1 MNKLLYIS
9 SIDKSPI
16 KPGRGMKKRTTL
28 IVISIVSLSIVG
40 FSALD
45 NVYLKIGQNID
56 VFGRVYKEIVSNYVD
71 EVDPEKFMRSGIDGM
86 LETLDPYTVF
96 MAGKED
102 DDIDLLTHGQYG
114 GVGIS
119 IGVRDGAI
127 IVLAPTE
134 GYSAFKQGVKTGDK
148 IIEVDGA
155 KITGTNPDSVRFKV
169 RGEPGSTVRM
179 KVEREGEK
187 NPIEFTLVRE
197 EIQVHNVGY
206 SGFVRDGVGYIRLE
220 RFSRRAGEEIR
231 QAVKELK
238 AKGELK
244 GLVLDL
250 RDNPGGLLESAVE
263 TVSKF
268 AKKGSTIVTTRGR
281 RDEEAK
287 MYTVDEEPIAAD
299 IPLAVL
305 VNRNSASA
313 SEIVAGAV
321 QDLDRGIIVGTRS
334 FGKGLVQTVIP
345 LNYNASMKIT
355 TARYYTPSGR
365 CIQEIDYLHKNK
377 EGVFT
382 VTPDSLKKEF
392 KTGNGRAVKES
403 GGITPDSTV
412 EDVQHSTYY
421 LELMR
426 KALFFKFATTF
437 VVKHPDVDGEFAAT
451 PGVMKEFEQYLT
463 EQKFEFVEPAEKKLS
478 ELKEQMKKEKYSSS
492 SLSSVDVLIEQLRR
506 EKVNAFARF
515 SDEIRNELTA
525 EINSRYNGEKGR
537 DRALMKYDV
546 QAQTAAALVLNK
558 KYYDGVLKGK
568 KL

>member
-1 MNKLLYIS
+1 
-9 SIDKSPI
+9 
-16 KPGRGMKKRTTL
+16 
-28 IVISIVSLSIVG
+28 
-40 FSALD
+40 
-45 NVYLKIGQNID
+45 
-56 VFGRVYKEIVSNYVD
+56 
-71 EVDPEKFMRSGIDGM
+71 
-86 LETLDPYTVF
+86 
-96 MAGKED
+96 
-102 DDIDLLTHGQYG
+102 
-114 GVGIS
+114 
-119 IGVRDGAI
+119 
-127 IVLAPTE
+127 
-134 GYSAFKQGVKTGDK
+134 
-148 IIEVDGA
+148 
-155 KITGTNPDSVRFKV
+155 
-169 RGEPGSTVRM
+169 
-179 KVEREGEK
+179 
-187 NPIEFTLVRE
+187 
-197 EIQVHNVGY
+197 
-206 SGFVRDGVGYIRLE
+206 
-220 RFSRRAGEEIR
+220 
-231 QAVKELK
+231 
-238 AKGELK
+238 
-244 GLVLDL
+244 
-250 RDNPGGLLESAVE
+250 
-263 TVSKF
+263 
-268 AKKGSTIVTTRGR
+268 
-281 RDEEAK
+281 
-287 MYTVDEEPIAAD
+287 
-299 IPLAVL
+299 
-305 VNRNSASA
+305 
-313 SEIVAGAV
+313 V

>member
-1 MNKLLYIS
+1 
-9 SIDKSPI
+9 
-16 KPGRGMKKRTTL
+16 MKKRTAIITL
-28 IVISIVSLSIVG
+28 TIISLGIVG

-86 LETLDPYTVF
+86 LETLDPYTVY
-96 MAGKED
+96 MAGKEE

-148 IIEVDGA
+148 IIEVDGL

-169 RGEPGSTVRM
+169 RGEPGTTVRM

-231 QAVKELK
+231 QAIKELK
-238 AKGELK
+238 AKGEVK

-392 KTGNGRAVKES
+392 KTSNGRAVKES

-412 EDVQHSTYY
+412 EDIAHSSYY
-421 LELMR
+421 VELMR
-426 KALFFKFATTF
+426 KALFFKFATTY
-437 VVKHPDVDGEFAAT
+437 VVKHPVFEGEFAAS
-451 PGVMKEFEQYLT
+451 PSVMKEFEQYLT

-478 ELKEQMKKEKYSSS
+478 ELKEQMKKEKYSTT
-492 SLSSVDVLIEQLRR
+492 SLASVDGLINQLHS
-506 EKVNAFARF
+506 EKMNAFARY
-515 SDEIRNELTA
+515 SDEVRNELTA

-546 QAQTAAALVLNK
+546 QAQAAASLVLNK

-568 KL
+568 KQ

>member
-1 MNKLLYIS
+1 
-9 SIDKSPI
+9 
-16 KPGRGMKKRTTL
+16 MKKSRAIIIITVL
-28 IVISIVSLSIVG
+28 SLGIVG

-45 NVYLKIGQNID
+45 NVYLKVGQNID
-56 VFGRVYKEIVSNYVD
+56 IFGRVYKEIVSNYVD

-86 LETLDPYTVF
+86 LGTLDPYTVY
-96 MAGKED
+96 MAGKEE

-119 IGVRDGAI
+119 IGVRDGQI

-134 GYSAFKQGVKTGDK
+134 GYSAYKQGVKTGDR
-148 IIEVDGA
+148 IIEVDGI
-155 KITGTNPDSVRFKV
+155 KITGTHPDSVRFKV
-169 RGEPGSTVRM
+169 RGEPGTTVKM

-244 GLVLDL
+244 GLVFDL

-268 AKKGSTIVTTRGR
+268 AKKGSVIVTTKGR

-287 MYTVDEEPIAAD
+287 MYTVEEEPIALD
-299 IPLAVL
+299 VPLAVL
-305 VNRNSASA
+305 VNKNSASA
-313 SEIVAGAV
+313 SEIVAGAI

-382 VTPDSLKKEF
+382 VTPDSLKREF
-392 KTGNGRAVKES
+392 KTVNGRVVKEL
-403 GGITPDSTV
+403 GGIAPDTTV
-412 EDVQHSTYY
+412 EDIQHSTYY
-421 LELMR
+421 TELMR
-426 KALFFKFATTF
+426 KALFFKFATTY
-437 VVKHPDVDGEFAAT
+437 VVKHPVFEGEFSAT
-451 PGVMKEFEQYLT
+451 PEVMKEFEQYLA

-478 ELKEQMKKEKYSSS
+478 ELKEQMKKEKYSST
-492 SLSSVDVLIEQLRR
+492 SLSSVDMLINQLHS
-506 EKVNAFARF
+506 EKVNAFARY

-537 DRALMKYDV
+537 DRAMMKYDI
-546 QAQTAAALVLNK
+546 QAQTAASLVLNK
-558 KYYDGVLKGK
+558 KYYDGVLKGRK
-568 KL
+568 

>member
-1 MNKLLYIS
+1 
-9 SIDKSPI
+9 
-16 KPGRGMKKRTTL
+16 MKKSRAIIILTVL
-28 IVISIVSLSIVG
+28 SLGIVG

-45 NVYLKIGQNID
+45 NVYLKVGQNID
-56 VFGRVYKEIVSNYVD
+56 IFGRVYKEIVSNYVD

-86 LETLDPYTVF
+86 LGTLDPYTVY
-96 MAGKED
+96 MAGKEE

-119 IGVRDGAI
+119 IGVRDGQI

-134 GYSAFKQGVKTGDK
+134 GYSAYKQGVKTGDR
-148 IIEVDGA
+148 IIEVDGM
-155 KITGTNPDSVRFKV
+155 KITGTHPDSVRFKV
-169 RGEPGSTVRM
+169 RGEPGTTVKM

-244 GLVLDL
+244 GLVFDL

-268 AKKGSTIVTTRGR
+268 AKKGSVIVTTKGR

-287 MYTVDEEPIAAD
+287 MYTVEEEPIALD
-299 IPLAVL
+299 VPLAVL
-305 VNRNSASA
+305 VNKNSASA
-313 SEIVAGAV
+313 SEIVAGAI

-382 VTPDSLKKEF
+382 VTPDSLKREF
-392 KTGNGRAVKES
+392 KTVNGRVVKEL
-403 GGITPDSTV
+403 GGIAPDTTV
-412 EDVQHSTYY
+412 EDIQHSTYY
-421 LELMR
+421 TELMR
-426 KALFFKFATTF
+426 KALFFKFATTY
-437 VVKHPDVDGEFAAT
+437 VVKHPAFEGEFSAT
-451 PGVMKEFEQYLT
+451 PEVMKEFEQYLT

-478 ELKEQMKKEKYSSS
+478 ELKEQMKKEKYSSTS
-492 SLSSVDVLIEQLRR
+492 ISSVDQLINQLHG
-506 EKVNAFARF
+506 EKVNAFARY

-537 DRALMKYDV
+537 DRAMMKYDI
-546 QAQTAAALVLNK
+546 QAQTAASLVLNK

-568 KL
+568 K